1 MNQVSLIPANRIRQG
16 KYTEFVAQTSDPLL
30 TLFLSELQ
38 WDWQPWPPPLR
49 SKLTKTTQNAQP
61 GLKAPRQKNA
71 SP

>member
-1 MNQVSLIPANRIRQG
+1 MNEAPPVPENRIIQG
-16 KYTEFVAQTSDPLL
+16 ECAEIVAQTSD
-30 TLFLSELQ
+30 LFLTFFRSEPQ
-38 WDWQPWPPPLR
+38 RDRQPWPPPLR